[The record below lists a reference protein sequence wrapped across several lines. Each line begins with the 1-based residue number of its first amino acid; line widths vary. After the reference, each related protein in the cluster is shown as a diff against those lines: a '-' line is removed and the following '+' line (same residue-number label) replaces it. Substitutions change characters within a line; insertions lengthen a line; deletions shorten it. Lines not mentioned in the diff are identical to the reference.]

1 MTEQDERMTDE
12 QRELTLEEQQK
23 IATDLVHLLQSYLFQ
38 EQEMERKKVLALR
51 QVLEYIVMV
60 HFPAVSDE
68 VIQSIG
74 SINGSSRLQ
83 ALIAFVAMALDE
95 DECTYLLGQQTVA
108 LTA

>member
-51 QVLEYIVMV
+51 QVLHYIVMT
-60 HFPAVSDE
+60 HFPFISDE
-68 VIQSIG
+68 VIQSIEQ
-74 SINGSSRLQ
+74 INGSLRLQ

-95 DECTYLLGQQTVA
+95 EECTRLLGQTVA